1 MTLSLSHSGYIIS
14 NNITIIIIIT
24 TTTTTTIIIII
35 IIIKLIMIIII
46 NSEAEC
52 YFDLS
57 TFVVIKGALNWQP
70 AVW

>member
-1 MTLSLSHSGYIIS
+1 
-14 NNITIIIIIT
+14 
-24 TTTTTTIIIII
+24 
-35 IIIKLIMIIII
+35 MIIII